1 MFYQDIQ
8 RPGSGLKKGGAAE
21 FSDFEVFGYPVETL
35 FLVFFFFNIYFIMFD
50 LASQTIQIL
59 GNFKAKVRK
68 ILSELRSGIQT
79 TVTVLISLLE
89 LLMSFRTSF
98 PVHIA

>member
-1 MFYQDIQ
+1 
-8 RPGSGLKKGGAAE
+8 
-21 FSDFEVFGYPVETL
+21 
-35 FLVFFFFNIYFIMFD
+35 MFD